1 MPVIVVDLKVPAVLE
16 EGTDLMMSRLR
27 RIKRRL
33 RINWSRRMSMIRYGL
48 RTFYENMKGTEDER
62 PILKREGELFQS
74 SHCLYFDVARRSC
87 WLCGC

>member
-16 EGTDLMMSRLR
+16 EGMDLVMSRAR

-33 RINWSRRMSMIRYGL
+33 RINWSRRMSIIRYGL

-62 PILKREGELFQS
+62 PILKREGEIFS
-74 SHCLYFDVARRSC
+74 I
-87 WLCGC
+87 